1 MEEVKI
7 YAPATV
13 ANVACGFDVLG
24 FALDFPGDTV
34 VARKN
39 DSEKLSISKIENGD
53 SLSKSPDDNVVT
65 VAVQAMLDHLDSKQG
80 IDFELTKGVKPG
92 SGIGSSAAS
101 SAAAVVAANYLLGEP
116 FKKVDLVQFAMMG
129 EKLAS
134 GTAHADNVAPSVCG
148 GFTLVRSY
156 EPLDII
162 KIGPPEELWCTVI
175 HPQLEVKTRDA
186 RRVLKGGIDLKKAIT
201 QWGNVGG
208 LIAGLHQSDY
218 ELIGRSLV
226 DVVIEPIRSIL
237 IPGYSDV
244 KKVSLEAG
252 ALGCSISGSGPS
264 IFTLC
269 KGEESAL
276 RVKDAMA
283 EVYEQYGVEF
293 DIHVSKINLEGA
305 KVAQQ

>member
-1 MEEVKI
+1 MDQVKVF
-7 YAPATV
+7 APATV

-24 FALDFPGDTV
+24 FALDYPGDEV
-34 VARKN
+34 IARKN
-39 DSEKLSISKIENGD
+39 DSEKLTISKIHNGEG
-53 SLSKSPDDNVVT
+53 LSCEPDDNVVT
-65 VAVQAMLDHLDSKQG
+65 VAVQAMLDHLGSKQG
-80 IDFELTKGVKPG
+80 IDFELFKGVKPG

-101 SAAAVVAANYLLGEP
+101 SAAAVVATNYLLDEP
-116 FKKVDLVQFAMMG
+116 LKKVDLVQFAMMG

-156 EPLDII
+156 TPLDIV
-162 KIGPPEELWCTVI
+162 KIDSPEELWCAVI
-175 HPQLEVKTRDA
+175 HPNLEVKTKDA
-186 RRVLKGGIDLKKAIT
+186 RRVLKGGIDLKKAII

-208 LIAGLHQSDY
+208 LIAGLYTSDY
-218 ELIGRSLV
+218 GLIGRSLV

-244 KKVSLEAG
+244 KEACLKAG

-269 KGEESAL
+269 KGKEAAEN
-276 RVKDAMA
+276 VKKAMA
-283 EVYEQYGVEF
+283 EVYENYGVEF
-293 DIHVSKINLEGA
+293 DIHISKINSEGA
-305 KVAQQ
+305 KLLK

>member
-1 MEEVKI
+1 MDQVKV
-7 YAPATV
+7 YAPASV

-34 VARKN
+34 IARKN
-39 DSEKLSISKIENGD
+39 DSGKLSISKIHNGEG
-53 SLSKSPDDNVVT
+53 LSCEPGENVVT
-65 VAVQAMLDHLDSKQG
+65 VAVQAMLDNLNSKQG
-80 IDFELTKGVKPG
+80 IDFELFKGVKPG

-101 SAAAVVAANYLLGEP
+101 SSAAVVAANYLLDEP

-156 EPLDII
+156 EPLDIVTI
-162 KIGPPEELWCTVI
+162 NTPDELWCTVI
-175 HPQLEVKTRDA
+175 HPQLEVKTKDA

-208 LIAGLHQSDY
+208 LIAGLYKSDY
-218 ELIGRSLV
+218 DLIGRSLV

-244 KKVSLEAG
+244 KQVSLNAG
-252 ALGCSISGSGPS
+252 SLGCSISGSGPS
-264 IFTLC
+264 IFSLC

-276 RVKDAMA
+276 KVKAVIG

-293 DIHVSKINLEGA
+293 EIHVSRINLEGA
-305 KVAQQ
+305 TVVS

>member
-1 MEEVKI
+1 MEEVKVF
-7 YAPATV
+7 APATV

-24 FALDFPGDTV
+24 FALNYPGDEV
-34 VARKN
+34 IVRKN
-39 DSEKLSISKIENGD
+39 NSGKLSITKIHNGD
-53 SLSKSPDDNVVT
+53 NLSKEPEENVVT
-65 VAVQAMLDHLDSKQG
+65 VAVQAMLDHLESNQG
-80 IDFELTKGVKPG
+80 FEFELFKGVKPG

-101 SAAAVVAANYLLGEP
+101 SAAAVVAVNHLLGEP

-156 EPLDII
+156 SPLDII
-162 KIGPPEELWCTVI
+162 KIDSPSELWCTVI

-208 LIAGLHQSDY
+208 LISGLHSNDY
-218 ELIGRSLV
+218 DLIGRSLV

-237 IPGYSDV
+237 IPGYADV
-244 KKVSLEAG
+244 KEASLKAG

-269 KGEESAL
+269 KGEESA
-276 RVKDAMA
+276 RAVESVMG
-283 EVYEQYGVEF
+283 EVYKDYGVDF
-293 DIHVSKINLEGA
+293 DIHVSQVNPEGA
-305 KVAQQ
+305 RIV

>member
-1 MEEVKI
+1 MEQVKV
-7 YAPATV
+7 YAPASV

-24 FALDFPGDTV
+24 FALDFPGDTI

-39 DSEKLSISKIENGD
+39 DSKQLSISKIHNGGD
-53 SLSKSPDDNVVT
+53 LSRQPEDNVVT
-65 VAVQAMLDHLDSKQG
+65 VAVQAMLDHLESKQG

-101 SAAAVVAANYLLGEP
+101 SSAAVVAVNYLLGEP
-116 FKKVDLVQFAMMG
+116 FKKVELVQFAMMG

-156 EPLDII
+156 EPLDVI
-162 KIGPPEELWCTVI
+162 KIASPAELWCTVI

-208 LIAGLHQSDY
+208 LIAGLHQADY
-218 ELIGRSLV
+218 DLIGRSLV

-237 IPGYSDV
+237 IPGYSEV
-244 KKVSLEAG
+244 KKASLEAG
-252 ALGCSISGSGPS
+252 SLGCSISGGGPS
-264 IFTLC
+264 IFSLC
-269 KGEESAL
+269 KGEQSAL
-276 RVKDAMA
+276 KVKEAIA

-293 DIHVSKINLEGA
+293 EIHVSKVNLAGA
-305 KVAQQ
+305 KIID

>member
-162 KIGPPEELWCTVI
+162 KIDPPEELWCTVI

>member
-1 MEEVKI
+1 MDQVKV
-7 YAPATV
+7 YAPASV

-24 FALDFPGDTV
+24 FALNFPGDTV
-34 VARKN
+34 IARKN
-39 DSEKLSISKIENGD
+39 NSGKLSISKIHNGGD
-53 SLSKSPDDNVVT
+53 LSCEPNENVVT
-65 VAVQAMLDHLDSKQG
+65 VAVQAMLDNLDSKQG
-80 IDFELTKGVKPG
+80 IDFELFKGVKPG

-101 SAAAVVAANYLLGEP
+101 SSAAVVAANYILDEP

-156 EPLDII
+156 EPLDIV
-162 KIGPPEELWCTVI
+162 KIDSPDDLWCTVI

-186 RRVLKGGIDLKKAIT
+186 RRVLKGGIDLKKAII

-208 LIAGLHQSDY
+208 LIAGLYKSDY
-218 ELIGRSLV
+218 DLIGRSLV

-244 KKVSLEAG
+244 KSVSLKAG

-276 RVKDAMA
+276 KVKDAMA
-283 EVYEQYGVEF
+283 DVYEQYGVEF
-293 DIHVSKINLEGA
+293 EIHVSKINLEGA
-305 KVAQQ
+305 VVVE

>member
-1 MEEVKI
+1 MEEVKVF
-7 YAPATV
+7 APATV

-24 FALDFPGDTV
+24 FAINHPGDTV
-34 VARKN
+34 IARKSKGTGLTISAIHN
-39 DSEKLSISKIENGD
+39 GEGLSTHPEE
-53 SLSKSPDDNVVT
+53 NVVT
-65 VAVQAMLDHLDSKQG
+65 VAVQTFLHYIGSDQA

-116 FKKVDLVQFAMMG
+116 LEKKELVQFAMMG

-148 GFTLVRSY
+148 GFTLIRSY

-162 KIGPPEELWCTVI
+162 KIAAPANLWCTVI

-218 ELIGRSLV
+218 DLIGRSLV

-237 IPGYSDV
+237 IPGYADV
-244 KKVSLEAG
+244 NEAALKSG

-269 KGEESAL
+269 EGKEAAEA
-276 RVKDAMA
+276 VKKAIG
-283 EVYEQYGVEF
+283 EVYEQYGVDY
-293 DIHVSKINLEGA
+293 DIHVSPINDEGA
-305 KVAQQ
+305 KLI

>member
-1 MEEVKI
+1 MEEVKV

-24 FALDFPGDTV
+24 FAIDNPGDTV
-34 VARKN
+34 IARKN
-39 DSEKLSISKIENGD
+39 NSGKLSISKIHNGD
-53 SLSKSPDDNVVT
+53 SLSKSPEENVVT
-65 VAVQAMLDHLDSKQG
+65 VAVQALLDHLNSKQG
-80 IDFELTKGVKPG
+80 IDFELFKGVKPG

-134 GTAHADNVAPSVCG
+134 GVAHADNVAPSVCG

-156 EPLDII
+156 DPLDIV
-162 KIGPPEELWCTVI
+162 KIDSPDELWCAVI
-175 HPQLEVKTRDA
+175 HPQLEVKTKDA

-208 LIAGLHQSDY
+208 LIAGLFKSDY
-218 ELIGRSLV
+218 NLIGRSLV

-237 IPGYSDV
+237 IPGYADV
-244 KKVSLEAG
+244 KKASIEAG

-269 KGEESAL
+269 KGRDVAEK
-276 RVKDAMA
+276 VKLAMA
-283 EVYEQYGVEF
+283 EVYEQYGVDYE
-293 DIHVSKINLEGA
+293 IHISKINPEGA
-305 KVAQQ
+305 KITN